1 MIIPWQTLPQ
11 TTLNNLIE
19 EFVTRDGTDYGR
31 QETTMADKVNEVQQ
45 QLQQDQILIVYSQLH
60 ATTTLLPADY
70 FHTSCN
76 STSE

>member
-1 MIIPWQTLPQ
+1 MIIPWQTLSQ
-11 TTLNNLIE
+11 TALNNLIE

-45 QLQQDQILIVYSQLH
+45 QLRQGRILIVYSHLH
-60 ATTTLLPADY
+60 ATTTLLPADH
-70 FHTSCN
+70 FCTSYN

>member
-1 MIIPWQTLPQ
+1 MIIPWQTLSQ
-11 TTLNNLIE
+11 TALNNLIE

-45 QLQQDQILIVYSQLH
+45 QLRQGRILIVYSQLH
-60 ATTTLLPADY
+60 ATTTLLPANH
-70 FHTSCN
+70 FPTSYN